1 MDYGVKIKGINNDK
15 LAIYANDLMEGII
28 MSIDNS
34 KATDIETV
42 SKILSNKSNIE
53 STQIEMITKNGQIIR
68 FIL

>member
-1 MDYGVKIKGINNDK
+1 
-15 LAIYANDLMEGII
+15 MEGII
-28 MSIDNS
+28 MSIDNN

-42 SKILSNKSNIE
+42 SKILSNKSNTE